1 MVEKVKEIKEIKK
14 ETAADIIAREKAK
27 HKHEEYKKCHLICS
41 RCRAL
46 HYGKI
51 TDKGM
56 ESINNKDTM
65 LATGQKLKYKDVE
78 LLEMLCL
85 KCGSSFWVVNPLG
98 KQDNELKNM
107 SVIWD

>member
-1 MVEKVKEIKEIKK
+1 MEEVKEVKK
-14 ETAADIIAREKAK
+14 ETAAEIIAREKSK
-27 HKHEEYKKCHLICS
+27 RPVENYKKCHLICS
-41 RCRAL
+41 RCRSL

-56 ESINNKDTM
+56 EALNNKDTM

-85 KCGSSFWVVNPLG
+85 KCGSSFWIVSPLG
-98 KQDNELKNM
+98 KQGSELKNM